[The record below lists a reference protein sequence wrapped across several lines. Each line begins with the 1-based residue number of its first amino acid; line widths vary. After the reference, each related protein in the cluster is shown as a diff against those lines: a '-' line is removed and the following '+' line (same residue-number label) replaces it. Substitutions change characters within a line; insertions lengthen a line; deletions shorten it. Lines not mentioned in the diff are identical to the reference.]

1 MYNTFKALADE
12 TRCQI
17 LMEIISLSKIKR
29 DVCACHL
36 SNIEC
41 SQSTMSH
48 HLKILTDAQLIK
60 KVKNGKY
67 YYYYLNNEEFDL
79 IFEFINQRKELDVC
93 N

>member
-1 MYNTFKALADE
+1 MHNTFKALADE

-17 LMEIISLSKIKR
+17 LLEVIKLSNTKK

-36 SNIEC
+36 NNIEC

-48 HLKILTDAQLIK
+48 HLKVLTDARLLLK
-60 KVKNGKY
+60 EKNGKY
-67 YYYYLNNEEFDL
+67 YYYYLNREEFNM
-79 IFEFINQRKELDVC
+79 IFDFIDQKKEDDVC